1 MIKDFPMN
9 VAISK
14 MKDNPNIFEFTIT
27 TPTLR
32 SQFRLPRETVNEL
45 RILIEKVL
53 TAKYVLRVLLS
64 RFAGDG

>member
-1 MIKDFPMN
+1 MAEFPMN

-14 MKDNPNIFEFTIT
+14 MPDNANIFEFTIT

-53 TAKYVLRVLLS
+53 T
-64 RFAGDG
+64 G